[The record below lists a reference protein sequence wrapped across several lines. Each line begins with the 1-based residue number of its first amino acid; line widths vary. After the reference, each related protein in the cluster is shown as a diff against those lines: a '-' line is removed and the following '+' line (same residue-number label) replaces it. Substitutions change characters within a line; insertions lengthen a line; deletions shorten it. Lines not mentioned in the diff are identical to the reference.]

1 MTKVIFKIIEG
12 SDVQAF
18 FPELA
23 GDNNPYTMLCY
34 AHIGQ
39 HSAAHEGYVVQ
50 GRNATPSEYNALL
63 NELESVGYDD
73 LNVVYRFTR
82 DDWRKRYAQCFEKV
96 PA

>member
-1 MTKVIFKIIEG
+1 MTKVIFKIIDG
-12 SDVQAF
+12 DDVQAF

-23 GDNNPYTMLCY
+23 GDSNPYTMLCY

-50 GRNATPSEYNALL
+50 GRNANPREYRALL
-63 NELESVGYDD
+63 SELKRVGYDD
-73 LNVVYRFTR
+73 LKVVYRFTR
-82 DDWRKRYAQCFEKV
+82 NDWRKRWQQVNRKV

>member
-1 MTKVIFKIIEG
+1 MTKVIFKSIDGDIE
-12 SDVQAF
+12 AF

-23 GDNNPYTMLCY
+23 GDSNPHTMLCY

-39 HSAAHEGYVVQ
+39 HGAAHEGYVVR

-63 NELESVGYDD
+63 RELERVGYDD
-73 LNVVYRFTR
+73 LKVVYRFTLE
-82 DDWRKRYAQCFEKV
+82 DYRKRWEQVNRKV